1 MTKGHESCCYYF
13 NDHEK
18 KSLFLSIQ
26 TCYIIDMGY
35 KILSDYNETFI
46 SNVFSRNIEL
56 VHAQVISVYTE
67 QILPVITLNGFP
79 NVSNVRKIALSQSVW
94 IFR

>member
-1 MTKGHESCCYYF
+1 
-13 NDHEK
+13 
-18 KSLFLSIQ
+18 
-26 TCYIIDMGY
+26 MGY

-46 SNVFSRNIEL
+46 PIVFSRNIEL
-56 VHAQVISVYTE
+56 VHAPSVYTE

-79 NVSNVRKIALSQSVW
+79 NVSNVKKISLSQSVW

>member
-1 MTKGHESCCYYF
+1 
-13 NDHEK
+13 
-18 KSLFLSIQ
+18 
-26 TCYIIDMGY
+26 MGY